1 MNLVQVG
8 LRLPEDMVH
17 AVKLQALTEKTT
29 MQELITKAVQDYLTT
44 HTQSGE

>member
-17 AVKLQALTEKTT
+17 TVKLQALTEKTT
-29 MQELITKAVQDYLTT
+29 MQELITKAVKDYLAN
-44 HTQSGE
+44 QSGE